1 MWRSATTTEQLFDR
15 SALPGRATRRVS
27 NTSRQRQSNEPG
39 RESHQTGSRPISK
52 RRGGKE
58 KEMESKRIT
67 HPIRRTPGA
76 GSKSK
81 GVLTMNTFRI
91 TYTDGTS
98 YETNANGTAEELKAH
113 LMFDGGRIVSE
124 NPLTGKETIR
134 YILNVEQIHA
144 SEATARAML
153 RQRSTYQLVLDWEQS
168 ERTQMNDP
176 LPTVR
181 GWLMD
186 ELERRNPTA
195 FNAWLE
201 SIEISPR
208 SFFIS

>member
-1 MWRSATTTEQLFDR
+1 
-15 SALPGRATRRVS
+15 
-27 NTSRQRQSNEPG
+27 
-39 RESHQTGSRPISK
+39 
-52 RRGGKE
+52 
-58 KEMESKRIT
+58 
-67 HPIRRTPGA
+67 
-76 GSKSK
+76 
-81 GVLTMNTFRI
+81 MNTFRI

-124 NPLTGKETIR
+124 NPVTGKETIR
-134 YILNVEQIHA
+134 YIAKVEQIHA

-168 ERTQMNDP
+168 ERTQMNDT